1 MNPPRMLHTHL
12 RQVCGQRRAFM
23 RDKSLHLG
31 SVCRRLH
38 NSERMFWGLQSGSAR
53 SDAWRAVDPDL
64 NGGATAGCLCWVD
77 VATRLSVHHY
87 RPFIR
92 GCFGGPGAQAAGSE
106 VARLRLPAGVP
117 AAAEQQRFRSTSRR
131 TRCGV
136 WRARTGVPGT
146 STGRPTITA
155 GRRTALFRPA
165 RLLRRPLQW
174 RQLWSVLD
182 ADADRAGLELRLI
195 GRRGG

>member
-12 RQVCGQRRAFM
+12 RQVCGQRRAFV
-23 RDKSLHLG
+23 RDKSLQRG

-77 VATRLSVHHY
+77 VATRLSVHDY
-87 RPFIR
+87 RPFIG
-92 GCFGGPGAQAAGSE
+92 GCFGGPGAEAAGSE

-117 AAAEQQRFRSTSRR
+117 AAAEQQRSALQAEGRVAASGAPEPASLVHRPD
-131 TRCGV
+131 
-136 WRARTGVPGT
+136 ARLL
-146 STGRPTITA
+146 RLD
-155 GRRTALFRPA
+155 RRTALFRPA

-174 RQLWSVLD
+174 RRFWSVLD
-182 ADADRAGLELRLI
+182 ADADRAG
-195 GRRGG
+195 